1 MVFDFR
7 WAFSP
12 TPEGGFEV
20 GLLDLVNNQGG
31 GDKALLRALLHVTA
45 APPDRWRSITVVIIN
60 ISINSISSI
69 SFSRSLSMYYYY

>member
-1 MVFDFR
+1 MVFDIR

-31 GDKALLRALLHVTA
+31 GDKALLRGLLLTA